1 MSNSQKQSNNP
12 LDIFVI
18 GARKGFNIAVNNLMP
33 NIIMAFVIAE
43 ILKRLGLMDLI
54 GTYCAPVMEIFGL
67 PGQAI
72 TVLLTSWLSA
82 SAGTGVAVK
91 LLTDGTLN
99 ATAITILAPAIFLM
113 GSQLQYMGRLLGV
126 ADVPKKYWPLL
137 MLNSIINALIAMI
150 IMRCIV

>member
-113 GSQLQYMGRLLGV
+113 GSQLQYMGRLLGI